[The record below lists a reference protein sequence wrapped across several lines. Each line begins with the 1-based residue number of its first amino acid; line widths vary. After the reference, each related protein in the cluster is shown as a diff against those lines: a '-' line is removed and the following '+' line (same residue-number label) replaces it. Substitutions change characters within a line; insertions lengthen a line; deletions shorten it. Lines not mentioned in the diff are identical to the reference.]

1 MQSAGRGAMRKK
13 TRLEYEKSIW
23 AVYYFFFDAI
33 KMQLVFDGF
42 LQVLH
47 RPGLEKMMMMRKVP
61 QLITMSLVHHLMPLK
76 GMVSSLVIRG
86 HFAPRSKVRS
96 YGQCVI

>member
-1 MQSAGRGAMRKK
+1 MK
-13 TRLEYEKSIW
+13 L
-23 AVYYFFFDAI
+23 
-33 KMQLVFDGF
+33 LFDGF

-47 RPGLEKMMMMRKVP
+47 RPGLEKMMMMRKAP

-76 GMVSSLVIRG
+76 SMVNSLVIYG
-86 HFAPRSKVRS
+86 HFAPWWKVRS